1 MAIVAAVGRAKIIEA
16 REAGMQAAYQALNK
30 LGTVSPTLALVIVPY
45 RYDPQQVING
55 VVSMLSNVPTLGF
68 SVSSGLTSEG
78 AHSHSV
84 VVGLLGGDDFQAET
98 HWFPSYQQ
106 SGADVAMKISE
117 LLGYEQSP
125 VEQVLVFAGG
135 MNAGVEDFCARL
147 PAGLPVFG
155 GLSSGDVL
163 SGGGFQIAG
172 VQSGISGLAGAFLR
186 GKFKLGVGV
195 GHGWRPVGIHFEVT
209 SVDGPLLHSLDGQ
222 ACNAVYSN
230 VFGQSAN
237 SWCTPPLNTLCRLY
251 PLGFNQPYTDELL
264 VRAPVRM
271 ETSGD
276 LLMNANLPVG
286 SDAYL
291 LVGSPEECL
300 SAARKAAQDAMA
312 QLDGAKPVFS
322 LVLVD
327 VAWQMLMQGQSGRE
341 IKVIAEVLGADVP
354 LAGGYTLG
362 QILQPENRTSQPR
375 YLNQHIVVAVFSESR
390 PVAGNE

>member
-1 MAIVAAVGRAKIIEA
+1 MAFVAAVGRAKIIEA

-30 LGTVSPTLALVIVPY
+30 LGTVSPALALVIIPH

-106 SGADVAMKISE
+106 SGVDVAMKISE

-135 MNAGVEDFCARL
+135 MNASADDFCAHL

-163 SGGGFQIAG
+163 NDGGYQIAG
-172 VQSGISGLAGAFLR
+172 VQSGSNGLAGAFLR
-186 GKFKLGVGV
+186 GKFKLGVGF
-195 GHGWRPVGIHFEVT
+195 GHGWRPVGIHFGVT
-209 SVDGPLLHSLDGQ
+209 GVEGNLLHSLDGQ
-222 ACNAVYSN
+222 VCSAAYSN
-230 VFGQSAN
+230 VFGQSAH
-237 SWCTPPLNTLCRLY
+237 SWCMAPLNTLCRLY
-251 PLGFNQPYTDELL
+251 PLGFNQLYTDELL

-271 ETSGD
+271 DHGGD
-276 LLMNANLPVG
+276 MHMNSNLQVG

-291 LVGSPEECL
+291 LVGSPEDCL
-300 SAARKAAQDAMA
+300 AAARTAAQDALA
-312 QLDGAKPVFS
+312 QLDGAKPVFA

-327 VAWQMLMQGQSGRE
+327 VAWQMLMQGQAGRE
-341 IKVIAEVLGADVP
+341 IKAVAEVLGPDVP

-375 YLNQHIVVAVFSESR
+375 FLNQHIVVAVFSESG
-390 PVAGNE
+390 PIAGNE